1 MDSRYMFALVKD
13 KAFMIEKIFVE
24 GVAELD
30 RQIEKEL
37 SETCPQR
44 SIRNDV

>member
-1 MDSRYMFALVKD
+1 MDSRYMFALAKD
-13 KAFMIEKIFVE
+13 KAFMIKKIFAK

-44 SIRNDV
+44 SIRKDI